1 MSKTS
6 LLTVTYTSATD
17 SHPSRLRV
25 VHDTAHGKVSRWVA
39 VDYRLSTEEQCR
51 AIAQT
56 LATLRGDTVLGGYES
71 LSKRRPFVN
80 ARPAWIFL
88 LAKGMPMCQ

>member
-1 MSKTS
+1 MSQTS

-25 VHDTAHGKVSRWVA
+25 VNDTAHGKVSRWVA
-39 VDYRLSTEEQCR
+39 VDYRLSNEEQCR
-51 AIAQT
+51 EIAQT
-56 LATLRGDTVLGGYES
+56 LAAMRGDTVLGGYES
-71 LSKRRPFVN
+71 VSKRRPFCK
-80 ARPAWIFL
+80 ARTAWIFL